1 MYCQL
6 NIYTYIYNKKQT
18 NKKTEIMRKLKLE
31 TAKKMIKDGKF
42 ECESDLKIGYV
53 SVRYSTGKR
62 TYIEIV

>member
-1 MYCQL
+1 
-6 NIYTYIYNKKQT
+6 
-18 NKKTEIMRKLKLE
+18 MRKLKLE